1 MKKLFKLWIPA
12 FALAAAL
19 ALTGC
24 GSFAGKVSNK
34 FDALTST
41 ESVYGFS
48 AASAGMLI
56 SAMSDENASVES
68 GEVTPGG
75 ESGEVTPGVE
85 SGEVTPGGESGEVTP
100 GGESGEVTPG
110 NGQGGAGNGQGGV
123 PEGLDKYMTLV
134 ESLLSDGAFSVSE
147 EASDRKDYAYKLSF
161 KYDDMQGNTF
171 SYVLYYNETLIPD
184 DDYDDDYDDDDETEE
199 EYVIDGIMI
208 IDGEEYPVH
217 GEKQSESE
225 GRENETETELRVTL
239 GQGRF
244 LIVEQSSEQDGDET
258 EREFSYSIYENG
270 KLCERSTF
278 KYEQERDE
286 TELKLTSYRNG
297 QKYEFGFERQ
307 AEHGRETIR
316 LVTGDGNGRREY
328 RVRPMTDAEG
338 NVYYEYVEV

>member
-56 SAMSDENASVES
+56 SAMSDENAS
-68 GEVTPGG
+68 G

-85 SGEVTPGGESGEVTP
+85 SGEITP

-171 SYVLYYNETLIPD
+171 SYVLYYNETLIP
-184 DDYDDDYDDDDETEE
+184 DDDYDDDDETEE

>member
-56 SAMSDENASVES
+56 SAMSDENAS
-68 GEVTPGG
+68 
-75 ESGEVTPGVE
+75 
-85 SGEVTPGGESGEVTP
+85 GESGEVTP

>member
-56 SAMSDENASVES
+56 SAMSDENASV
-68 GEVTPGG
+68 
-75 ESGEVTPGVE
+75 
-85 SGEVTPGGESGEVTP
+85 ESGEVTP

>member
-56 SAMSDENASVES
+56 SAMSDENAS
-68 GEVTPGG
+68 
-75 ESGEVTPGVE
+75 
-85 SGEVTPGGESGEVTP
+85 GESGEVTP

-184 DDYDDDYDDDDETEE
+184 DDYDDDYDDDDYDDDDETEE

-316 LVTGDGNGRREY
+316 IVTGDGNGRREY

>member
-56 SAMSDENASVES
+56 SAMSDENAS
-68 GEVTPGG
+68 
-75 ESGEVTPGVE
+75 
-85 SGEVTPGGESGEVTP
+85 GESGEVTP

-147 EASDRKDYAYKLSF
+147 EASDREDYAYKLSF

>member
-68 GEVTPGG
+68 GEVTPG
-75 ESGEVTPGVE
+75 VE

-100 GGESGEVTPG
+100 GVESGEVTP
-110 NGQGGAGNGQGGV
+110 GNGQGGV

-147 EASDRKDYAYKLSF
+147 EASDREDYAYKLSF